1 MKKQVKYVFI
11 TGGVVSSLGK
21 GVTSASLALLLK
33 SRGYRVFMQKLD
45 PYLNVDPGTMSPY
58 QHGEVFVTDD
68 GAETDLDLGHY
79 ERFAGVTCSKASNY
93 TSGRIYSAVL
103 ARERAGGY
111 LGGTVQVVPHITD
124 EIKAAIRSAGE
135 AHGDEPAPDIV
146 LCEIG
151 GVSGD
156 IESLPFLE
164 AARQFRFEEGE
175 ENTCFVHLTLVP
187 YLKAAG
193 ELKTKPSQH
202 SVGMLRNIGIIPDIL
217 VCRTEMTIPE
227 EHLKK
232 LAMFCNVKRE
242 CVIEEKDVADSVYAV
257 PRELREQGLDE
268 QVLRQVRLDLW
279 PIKHT
284 VWDTLVRKATQP
296 KKRCR
301 IALVGK
307 YISIR
312 DAYKS
317 VHEALQHAGMAN
329 DCKVE
334 VVPIEA
340 EEFHDLFKRV
350 GVKSSSSRK
359 VANNSSLELQLKTPT
374 NSIDGI
380 LVPGGFGARGV
391 EGKIAAIKYAREK
404 KIPFLGICL
413 GMQCTV
419 IEYARDV
426 LGWKDANSTEFD
438 ENTTHPVIDLMEE
451 QRGVT
456 QKGGTMRL
464 GAYPCVLKKDSLA
477 DKLYSHKEHKEHKVF
492 VDFASFAAKNTTV
505 ISERHRHR
513 YEFANDTKAQKAI
526 EAAGLVASGLSPD
539 GKLVEIVEL
548 PGHPY
553 FIAAQFHPE
562 FKSRPTIPHPLF
574 NGLVKAALKNGKRGT
589 GNGERI
595 PRAKRVAEGDALAGV
610 GTGKRE

>member
-21 GVTSASLALLLK
+21 GITSASLALLLK
-33 SRGYRVFMQKLD
+33 SRGYKVFMQKLD
-45 PYLNVDPGTMSPY
+45 PYLNVDPGTMSPF

-79 ERFAGVTCSKASNY
+79 ERFAGVTCTKASNF
-93 TSGRIYSAVL
+93 TSGRIYSSVL
-103 ARERAGGY
+103 AREREGGY

-135 AHGDEPAPDIV
+135 HDCDIV

-164 AARQFRFEEGE
+164 AARQFRFEEGY

-202 SVGMLRNIGIIPDIL
+202 SVGQLRNIGIIPDIL

-232 LAMFCNVKRE
+232 LALFCNVKRE
-242 CVIEEKDVADSVYAV
+242 CVIEEKDVTDSVYAV
-257 PRELREQGLDE
+257 PRELRKQGLDE
-268 QVLRQVRLDLW
+268 QVLRQLHLDIW

-284 VWDTLVRKATQP
+284 VWDTLVRKATKP
-296 KKRCR
+296 KRHCR

-317 VHEALQHAGMAN
+317 IHEALQHAGMAH

-340 EEFHDLFKRV
+340 EELLTGLTRLT
-350 GVKSSSSRK
+350 G
-359 VANNSSLELQLKTPT
+359 LKTMRKNPD
-374 NSIDGI
+374 NPVNPVKHIDGI
-380 LVPGGFGARGV
+380 LVPGGFGSRGV
-391 EGKIAAIKYAREK
+391 EGKIAAIKYAREH

-426 LGWKDANSTEFD
+426 IGWKDANSTEFD
-438 ENTTHPVIDLMEE
+438 DKTSHPVIDLMEE
-451 QRGVT
+451 QRGIT
-456 QKGGTMRL
+456 RKGGTMRL
-464 GAYPCVLKKDSLA
+464 GAYPCVLKKNTL
-477 DKLYSHKEHKEHKVF
+477 
-492 VDFASFAAKNTTV
+492 AAKVYGKLTTNHQLPT

-513 YEFANDTKAQKAI
+513 YELAYDSDARKALEK
-526 EAAGLVASGLSPD
+526 AGLVVSGVSPD
-539 GKLVEIVEL
+539 GKLVEVVEL
-548 PGHPY
+548 PKHPY
-553 FIAAQFHPE
+553 FIACQFHPE
-562 FKSRPTIPHPLF
+562 FKSRPTSPHPLF
-574 NGLVKAALKNGKRGT
+574 DGLVAAALTKT
-589 GNGERI
+589 C
-595 PRAKRVAEGDALAGV
+595 RAK
-610 GTGKRE
+610 T

>member
-1 MKKQVKYVFI
+1 MAKYVFI

-79 ERFAGVTCSKASNY
+79 ERFAGVTCTKASNF

-111 LGGTVQVVPHITD
+111 LGGTVQVVPHVTD

-164 AARQFRFEEGE
+164 AARQFRFEAGA

-202 SVGMLRNIGIIPDIL
+202 SVGQLRAIGIIPDIL
-217 VCRTEMTIPE
+217 VCRTERAIPP
-227 EHLKK
+227 EHLDK
-232 LAMFCNVKRE
+232 LALFCNVRRE
-242 CVIEEKDVADSVYAV
+242 CVIEEKDVAESVYAV

-268 QVLRQVRLDLW
+268 QVLHQLRLDIW
-279 PIKHT
+279 PIRHT
-284 VWDTLVRKATQP
+284 VWDTLVRKATRP
-296 KKRCR
+296 KRACR

-307 YISIR
+307 YVAVR

-317 VHEALQHAGMAN
+317 VHEALQHAGMAR
-329 DCKVE
+329 DARVE

-340 EEFHDLFKRV
+340 ET
-350 GVKSSSSRK
+350 
-359 VANNSSLELQLKTPT
+359 LEGRGGAAAAARRALADF
-374 NSIDGI
+374 DGI
-380 LVPGGFGARGV
+380 LVPGGFGSRGV
-391 EGKIAAIKYAREK
+391 EGKIAAIRYAREHK
-404 KIPFLGICL
+404 VPLLGICL
-413 GMQCTV
+413 GMQCAV
-419 IEYARDV
+419 IECSRDL
-426 LGWKDANSTEFD
+426 LGWADANSTEFD
-438 ENTTHPVIDLMEE
+438 PATKHPVIDLMES

-464 GAYPCVLKKDSLA
+464 GAYPCVLRKGSLA
-477 DKLYSHKEHKEHKVF
+477 AKLYGPASSHSSLVTRH
-492 VDFASFAAKNTTV
+492 SSLTV
-505 ISERHRHR
+505 SERHRHR
-513 YEFANDTKAQKAI
+513 YELAMDSEARRAL
-526 EAAGLVASGLSPD
+526 EAAGLRVSGVSPD
-539 GKLVEIVEL
+539 GSLAEIVEL

-553 FIAAQFHPE
+553 FIACQFHPE
-562 FKSRPTIPHPLF
+562 FKSRPTAPHPLF
-574 NGLVKAALKNGKRGT
+574 LGLVSAALARKSSPARGAT
-589 GNGERI
+589 R
-595 PRAKRVAEGDALAGV
+595 RAPGRVRNRGA
-610 GTGKRE
+610 

>member
-21 GVTSASLALLLK
+21 GITSASLALLLK
-33 SRGYRVFMQKLD
+33 SRGYKVFMQKLD

-79 ERFAGVTCSKASNY
+79 ERFAGVICSKASNY

-111 LGGTVQVVPHITD
+111 LGGTVQVVPHITN
-124 EIKAAIRSAGE
+124 EIKAAIHSAGE
-135 AHGDEPAPDIV
+135 HDCDIV

-164 AARQFRFEEGE
+164 AARQFRFEEGA

-202 SVGMLRNIGIIPDIL
+202 SVGQLRAIGIIPDIL
-217 VCRTEMTIPE
+217 VCRTEMPIPK
-227 EHLKK
+227 EHLEK
-232 LAMFCNVKRE
+232 LAMFCNVRRD
-242 CVIEEKDVADSVYAV
+242 CVIEERDVTDSVYAV
-257 PRELREQGLDE
+257 PRELHKQHLDE
-268 QVLRQVRLDLW
+268 QVLKQLHLDVW
-279 PIKHT
+279 PITHT
-284 VWDTLVRKATQP
+284 VWDTLVKKATQP
-296 KKRCR
+296 KRECT

-317 VHEALQHAGMAN
+317 VHEALQHAGMAHN
-329 DCKVE
+329 ARVHVDC
-334 VVPIEA
+334 IEA
-340 EEFHDLFKRV
+340 EEVEKNPKLLAK
-350 GVKSSSSRK
+350 
-359 VANNSSLELQLKTPT
+359 A
-374 NSIDGI
+374 DGI
-380 LVPGGFGARGV
+380 LVPGGFGSRGIP
-391 EGKIAAIKYAREK
+391 GKVSAIRWAREK
-404 KIPFLGICL
+404 GVPFLGICL

-426 LGWKDANSTEFD
+426 LGWDDANSTEFD
-438 ENTTHPVIDLMEE
+438 EKTTHPVIDLMEE
-451 QRGVT
+451 QKKVT
-456 QKGGTMRL
+456 AKGGTMRL
-464 GAYPCVLKKDSLA
+464 GSYPCVLKKGSLA
-477 DKLYSHKEHKEHKVF
+477 AKLYKTLEI
-492 VDFASFAAKNTTV
+492 A
-505 ISERHRHR
+505 ERHRHR
-513 YEFANDTKAQKAI
+513 YEFALGTPLQQAI
-526 EAAGLVASGLSPD
+526 EKAGLKATGTSPD

-548 PGHPY
+548 SAHPY
-553 FIAAQFHPE
+553 FIASQFHPE
-562 FKSRPTIPHPLF
+562 FKSRPIAPHPLF
-574 NGLVKAALKNGKRGT
+574 NGLVAAALKQKRG
-589 GNGERI
+589 
-595 PRAKRVAEGDALAGV
+595 AK
-610 GTGKRE
+610 

>member
-21 GVTSASLALLLK
+21 GITSASLALLLK
-33 SRGYRVFMQKLD
+33 SRGYKVFMQKLD

-111 LGGTVQVVPHITD
+111 LGGTVQVVPHITN

-135 AHGDEPAPDIV
+135 HDCDIV

-202 SVGMLRNIGIIPDIL
+202 SVGQLRAIGIIPDIL
-217 VCRTEMTIPE
+217 VCRTEMPIPR
-227 EHLKK
+227 EHLEK
-232 LAMFCNVKRE
+232 LAMFCNVRRD
-242 CVIEEKDVADSVYAV
+242 CVIEEKDVTDSVYAV
-257 PRELREQGLDE
+257 PRELHKQHLDE
-268 QVLRQVRLDLW
+268 QVLKQLHLDIW
-279 PIKHT
+279 PIRHT
-284 VWDTLVRKATQP
+284 VWDTLVKKATQP
-296 KKRCR
+296 KHECT

-317 VHEALQHAGMAN
+317 VHEALQHAGMAHN
-329 DCKVE
+329 AKVHVDC
-334 VVPIEA
+334 IEA
-340 EEFHDLFKRV
+340 EEVEKNPKLLAK
-350 GVKSSSSRK
+350 
-359 VANNSSLELQLKTPT
+359 A
-374 NSIDGI
+374 DGI
-380 LVPGGFGARGV
+380 LVPGGFGSRGV
-391 EGKIAAIKYAREK
+391 PGKVAAIKWAREK
-404 KIPFLGICL
+404 GVPFLGICL

-438 ENTTHPVIDLMEE
+438 EKTTHPVIDLMEE
-451 QRGVT
+451 QKKVT
-456 QKGGTMRL
+456 AKGGTMRL
-464 GAYPCVLKKDSLA
+464 GAYPCILKKGSLA
-477 DKLYSHKEHKEHKVF
+477 AKLYKAQE
-492 VDFASFAAKNTTV
+492 

-513 YEFANDTKAQKAI
+513 YEFALGTPMQQAI
-526 EAAGLVASGLSPD
+526 EEAGLRVSGTSPD

-548 PGHPY
+548 PTHPY
-553 FIAAQFHPE
+553 FIAGQFHPE
-562 FKSRPTIPHPLF
+562 FKSRPTDPHPLF
-574 NGLVKAALKNGKRGT
+574 NGLVAAALKQRKF
-589 GNGERI
+589 E
-595 PRAKRVAEGDALAGV
+595 K
-610 GTGKRE
+610 KK

>member
-1 MKKQVKYVFI
+1 MNKQVKYVFI

-21 GVTSASLALLLK
+21 GITSASLALLLK
-33 SRGYRVFMQKLD
+33 SRGYKVFMQKLD

-79 ERFAGVTCSKASNY
+79 ERFAGVTCTKASNF

-111 LGGTVQVVPHITD
+111 LGGTVQVIPHITD

-135 AHGDEPAPDIV
+135 HDCDIV

-164 AARQFRFEEGE
+164 AARQFRFEEGY

-202 SVGMLRNIGIIPDIL
+202 SVGQLRNIGIIPDIL

-227 EHLKK
+227 EHLQK

-242 CVIEEKDVADSVYAV
+242 CVIEEKDVTDSVYAV
-257 PRELREQGLDE
+257 PRELRRQGLDE
-268 QVLRQVRLDLW
+268 QVLRQLHLDIW
-279 PIKHT
+279 PVKHT
-284 VWDTLVRKATQP
+284 IWDSLVKKATEP
-296 KKRCR
+296 KSRCR

-307 YISIR
+307 YMAIR

-317 VHEALQHAGMAN
+317 IYEALQHAGMEKG
-329 DCKVE
+329 CKVE
-334 VVPIEA
+334 IVPIEA
-340 EEFHDLFKRV
+340 EEFESCVSRAETRKR
-350 GVKSSSSRK
+350 GD
-359 VANNSSLELQLKTPT
+359 
-374 NSIDGI
+374 IDGI
-380 LVPGGFGARGV
+380 LVPGGFGSRGV
-391 EGKIAAIKYAREK
+391 EGKVAAIKYAREK

-438 ENTTHPVIDLMEE
+438 ENTTHPVIDLMED

-464 GAYPCVLKKDSLA
+464 GAYPCVLGKGSLA
-477 DKLYSHKEHKEHKVF
+477 AKLYRE
-492 VDFASFAAKNTTV
+492 AN

-513 YEFANDTKAQKAI
+513 YELAYDSEARKKL
-526 EAAGLVASGLSPD
+526 EAAGLKVSGVSPD
-539 GKLVEIVEL
+539 GKLVEVVEL
-548 PGHPY
+548 PKHPY
-553 FIAAQFHPE
+553 FIACQFHPE
-562 FKSRPTIPHPLF
+562 FKSRPTAPHPLF
-574 NGLVKAALKNGKRGT
+574 AGLVAAALKGK
-589 GNGERI
+589 
-595 PRAKRVAEGDALAGV
+595 
-610 GTGKRE
+610 GKKK

>member
-1 MKKQVKYVFI
+1 MKKKTKYVFI

-21 GVTSASLALLLK
+21 GITSASLALLLK
-33 SRGYRVFMQKLD
+33 SRGYKVFMQKLD

-124 EIKAAIRSAGE
+124 EIKAAIRAAGE
-135 AHGDEPAPDIV
+135 HDCDIV

-227 EHLKK
+227 EHLAK

-257 PRELREQGLDE
+257 PREPRLQGLDE
-268 QVLRQVRLDLW
+268 QVLKQLHLDIW

-284 VWDTLVRKATQP
+284 VWDTLVRKATKP
-296 KKRCR
+296 KRTCT

-307 YISIR
+307 YILIR

-329 DCKVE
+329 DCKVN
-334 VVPIEA
+334 VKCIEA
-340 EEFHDLFKRV
+340 EEFE
-350 GVKSSSSRK
+350 GS
-359 VANNSSLELQLKTPT
+359 ASLRELK
-374 NSIDGI
+374 NIDGI
-380 LVPGGFGARGV
+380 LVPGGFGSRGV

-426 LGWKDANSTEFD
+426 LGWTDANSTEFD
-438 ENTTHPVIDLMEE
+438 ASTAHPVIDLMEE
-451 QRGVT
+451 QRGIT

-464 GAYPCVLKKDSLA
+464 GAYPCVVKKGSLA
-477 DKLYSHKEHKEHKVF
+477 AKLYGRSE
-492 VDFASFAAKNTTV
+492 

-513 YEFANDTKAQKAI
+513 YEFANATDAQQAI
-526 EAAGLVASGLSPD
+526 EAAGLKATGRSPD
-539 GKLVEIVEL
+539 GQLVEIVEL

-562 FKSRPTIPHPLF
+562 FKSRPTAPHPLF
-574 NGLVKAALKNGKRGT
+574 NGLVKAALARSSHS
-589 GNGERI
+589 
-595 PRAKRVAEGDALAGV
+595 
-610 GTGKRE
+610 

>member
-21 GVTSASLALLLK
+21 GITSASLALLLK
-33 SRGYRVFMQKLD
+33 SRGYKVFMQKLD
-45 PYLNVDPGTMSPY
+45 PYLNIDPGTMSPY

-111 LGGTVQVVPHITD
+111 LGGTVQVVPHITN

-135 AHGDEPAPDIV
+135 HDCDIV

-164 AARQFRFEEGE
+164 AARQFRFEEGA

-202 SVGMLRNIGIIPDIL
+202 SVGQLRAIGIIPDIL
-217 VCRTEMTIPE
+217 VCRTEMPIPR
-227 EHLKK
+227 EHLEK
-232 LAMFCNVKRE
+232 LAMFCNVRRD
-242 CVIEEKDVADSVYAV
+242 CVIEEKDVTDSVYAV
-257 PRELREQGLDE
+257 PRELHKQHLDE
-268 QVLRQVRLDLW
+268 QVLKKLHLDIW
-279 PIKHT
+279 PIRHT
-284 VWDTLVRKATQP
+284 VWDTLVKKATQP
-296 KKRCR
+296 KHECT

-317 VHEALQHAGMAN
+317 VHEALQHAGMAHN
-329 DCKVE
+329 AKVHVDC
-334 VVPIEA
+334 IEA
-340 EEFHDLFKRV
+340 EEVEKNPKLLAK
-350 GVKSSSSRK
+350 
-359 VANNSSLELQLKTPT
+359 A
-374 NSIDGI
+374 DGI
-380 LVPGGFGARGV
+380 LVPGGFGSRGV
-391 EGKIAAIKYAREK
+391 PGKVAAIKWAREK
-404 KIPFLGICL
+404 GVPFLGICL

-438 ENTTHPVIDLMEE
+438 EKTTHPVIDLMEE
-451 QRGVT
+451 QKKVT
-456 QKGGTMRL
+456 AKGGTMRL
-464 GAYPCVLKKDSLA
+464 GAYPCILKKGSLA
-477 DKLYSHKEHKEHKVF
+477 AKLYKAQE
-492 VDFASFAAKNTTV
+492 

-513 YEFANDTKAQKAI
+513 YEFALGTPMQQAI
-526 EAAGLVASGLSPD
+526 EKAGLQVSGTSPD

-548 PGHPY
+548 PKHPY
-553 FIAAQFHPE
+553 FIAGQFHPE
-562 FKSRPTIPHPLF
+562 FKSRPTDPHPLF
-574 NGLVKAALKNGKRGT
+574 KGLVAAALKQKKF
-589 GNGERI
+589 E
-595 PRAKRVAEGDALAGV
+595 K
-610 GTGKRE
+610 KK

>member
-1 MKKQVKYVFI
+1 MAKYVFI

-79 ERFAGVTCSKASNY
+79 ERFAGVTCTKASNF

-111 LGGTVQVVPHITD
+111 LGGTVQVVPHVTD

-164 AARQFRFEEGE
+164 AARQFRFEAGA

-202 SVGMLRNIGIIPDIL
+202 SVGQLRAIGIIPDIL
-217 VCRTEMTIPE
+217 VCRTERAIPP
-227 EHLKK
+227 EHLDK
-232 LAMFCNVKRE
+232 LALFCNVRRE
-242 CVIEEKDVADSVYAV
+242 CVIEEKDVAESVYAV

-268 QVLRQVRLDLW
+268 QVLHQLRLDIW
-279 PIKHT
+279 PIRHT
-284 VWDTLVRKATQP
+284 VWDTLVRKATRP
-296 KKRCR
+296 KRACR

-307 YISIR
+307 YVAVR

-317 VHEALQHAGMAN
+317 VHEALQHAGMAR
-329 DCKVE
+329 DARVE

-340 EEFHDLFKRV
+340 ETLEGPKSQDAGRKSDLRP
-350 GVKSSSSRK
+350 SDLRLATRK
-359 VANNSSLELQLKTPT
+359 AATRLSGF
-374 NSIDGI
+374 DGI
-380 LVPGGFGARGV
+380 LVPGGFGSRGV
-391 EGKIAAIKYAREK
+391 EGKIAAIRYAREHK
-404 KIPFLGICL
+404 VPLLGICL
-413 GMQCTV
+413 GMQCAV
-419 IEYARDV
+419 IECSRD
-426 LGWKDANSTEFD
+426 LIGWTDANSTEFD
-438 ENTTHPVIDLMEE
+438 PATKHPVIDLMES

-464 GAYPCVLKKDSLA
+464 GAYPCVLRKGSLA
-477 DKLYSHKEHKEHKVF
+477 ARLYGKCTIHNAQCTMEAREEAKALCIEHS
-492 VDFASFAAKNTTV
+492 ALCIA
-505 ISERHRHR
+505 ERHRHR
-513 YEFANDTKAQKAI
+513 YELAMDSEARRAL
-526 EAAGLVASGLSPD
+526 EAAGLRVSGVSPD
-539 GKLVEIVEL
+539 GSLAEVVEL

-553 FIAAQFHPE
+553 FIACQFHPE
-562 FKSRPTIPHPLF
+562 FKSRPTAPHPLF
-574 NGLVKAALKNGKRGT
+574 LGLVTAALARA
-589 GNGERI
+589 
-595 PRAKRVAEGDALAGV
+595 PRAPRRSASG
-610 GTGKRE
+610 RRRS

>member
-33 SRGYRVFMQKLD
+33 SRGYKVFMQKLD

-164 AARQFRFEEGE
+164 AARQFRFEEGN

-340 EEFHDLFKRV
+340 EDILTQRHEDTE
-350 GVKSSSSRK
+350 VKPKHLCAS
-359 VANNSSLELQLKTPT
+359 VPLCLK
-374 NSIDGI
+374 NIDGI
-380 LVPGGFGARGV
+380 LVPGGFGSRGV

-477 DKLYSHKEHKEHKVF
+477 SKLYGTTKHTKDTKEGSDISCDSCISWLKG
-492 VDFASFAAKNTTV
+492 APV

-513 YEFANDTKAQKAI
+513 YEFANDTKPQKAI
-526 EAAGLVASGLSPD
+526 EASGLVASGLSPD

-548 PGHPY
+548 PDHPY

-574 NGLVKAALKNGKRGT
+574 NGLVKAALKNGKR
-589 GNGERI
+589 E
-595 PRAKRVAEGDALAGV
+595 EGK
-610 GTGKRE
+610 GKRE

>member
-79 ERFAGVTCSKASNY
+79 ERFAGVTCTKASNY

-124 EIKAAIRSAGE
+124 EIKAAISSAGE
-135 AHGDEPAPDIV
+135 HDCDIV

-164 AARQFRFEEGE
+164 AARQFRFEVGS
-175 ENTCFVHLTLVP
+175 ENACFVHLTLVP

-202 SVGMLRNIGIIPDIL
+202 SVGQLRNIGIIPDIL

-227 EHLKK
+227 EHLQK
-232 LAMFCNVKRE
+232 LALFCNVKRE
-242 CVIEEKDVADSVYAV
+242 CVIEEKDVTDSVYAV
-257 PRELREQGLDE
+257 PRELRKQGLDE
-268 QVLRQVRLDLW
+268 QVLRHLHLDIW

-296 KKRCR
+296 KKTCR

-340 EEFHDLFKRV
+340 EELLAAKNAESAKISLNPTRRPQSLCDLCDLCGK
-350 GVKSSSSRK
+350 KLS
-359 VANNSSLELQLKTPT
+359 N
-374 NSIDGI
+374 IDGI

-391 EGKIAAIKYAREK
+391 EGKIAAIRYAREH

-419 IEYARDV
+419 IEYARNV

-438 ENTTHPVIDLMEE
+438 ERTTHPVIDLMEE

-464 GAYPCVLKKDSLA
+464 GAYPCVLRKGTLA
-477 DKLYSHKEHKEHKVF
+477 AKLYKNVMTGLTRFTGLSGDAPQTPNPVNPVNPVEQKY
-492 VDFASFAAKNTTV
+492 AAGV

-513 YEFANDTKAQKAI
+513 YELAYDG
-526 EAAGLVASGLSPD
+526 EAREKLESAGLRISGLSPD

-548 PGHPY
+548 PQTKHPY
-553 FIAAQFHPE
+553 FIACQFHPE
-562 FKSRPTIPHPLF
+562 FKSRPTAPHPLF
-574 NGLVKAALKNGKRGT
+574 LGLVAAALKGK
-589 GNGERI
+589 
-595 PRAKRVAEGDALAGV
+595 K
-610 GTGKRE
+610 

>member
-1 MKKQVKYVFI
+1 MKKPVKYVFI

-21 GVTSASLALLLK
+21 GITSASLALLLK

-79 ERFAGVTCSKASNY
+79 ERFAGVTCSKASNF
-93 TSGRIYSAVL
+93 TAGRIYPAVL

-124 EIKAAIRSAGE
+124 EIKAAIHSAGE

-242 CVIEEKDVADSVYAV
+242 CVIEEKDVTDSVYAV
-257 PRELREQGLDE
+257 PRELRAQGLDE
-268 QVLRQVRLDLW
+268 QVLRQLHLDIW
-279 PIKHT
+279 PVKHT
-284 VWDTLVRKATQP
+284 VWDSLVRKATQP
-296 KKRCR
+296 KRECT

-317 VHEALQHAGMAN
+317 IYEALQHAGMAN
-329 DCKVE
+329 DCKVN
-334 VVPIEA
+334 VMPIEA
-340 EEFHDLFKRV
+340 EDLSPAESAENAEKKNKTLRPLRTLREFDD
-350 GVKSSSSRK
+350 
-359 VANNSSLELQLKTPT
+359 
-374 NSIDGI
+374 IDGI
-380 LVPGGFGARGV
+380 LVPGGFGSRGV
-391 EGKIAAIKYAREK
+391 EGKIAAIRYAREK

-426 LGWKDANSTEFD
+426 LGWTDANSTEFD
-438 ENTTHPVIDLMEE
+438 EKTTHPVIDLMEE
-451 QRGVT
+451 QRGIT

-464 GAYPCVLKKDSLA
+464 GAYPCVLKSGSLA
-477 DKLYSHKEHKEHKVF
+477 AKLYG
-492 VDFASFAAKNTTV
+492 ATKNT

-513 YEFANDTKAQKAI
+513 YEFANGSEEQKAI
-526 EAAGLVASGLSPD
+526 ERAGLVASGLSPD
-539 GKLVEIVEL
+539 GKLVEVVEL

-553 FIAAQFHPE
+553 FIASQFHPE
-562 FKSRPTIPHPLF
+562 FKSRPTTPHPLF
-574 NGLVKAALKNGKRGT
+574 NGLIKAALKGRK
-589 GNGERI
+589 
-595 PRAKRVAEGDALAGV
+595 K
-610 GTGKRE
+610 

>member
-21 GVTSASLALLLK
+21 GITSASLALLLQ
-33 SRGYRVFMQKLD
+33 SRGYKVFMQKLD

-79 ERFAGVTCSKASNY
+79 ERFAGVTCTKASNY

-124 EIKAAIRSAGE
+124 EIKAAIRSGGSQLAATGSD
-135 AHGDEPAPDIV
+135 AINCVPPDIV

-164 AARQFRFEEGE
+164 AARQFRFEEGT

-217 VCRTEMTIPE
+217 VCRTEMPIPE
-227 EHLKK
+227 EHKAK
-232 LAMFCNVKRE
+232 LALFCNVRRE
-242 CVIEEKDVADSVYAV
+242 CVIEEQDVTDSVYAV
-257 PRELREQGLDE
+257 PRELRKQGLDE
-268 QVLRQVRLDLW
+268 QVLRQLHLDIW
-279 PIKHT
+279 PVKHT
-284 VWDTLVRKATQP
+284 AWDTLVRKATQP
-296 KKRCR
+296 KRHCR

-307 YISIR
+307 YITIR

-317 VHEALQHAGMAN
+317 IHEALQHAGMEK

-340 EEFHDLFKRV
+340 EDL
-350 GVKSSSSRK
+350 
-359 VANNSSLELQLKTPT
+359 L
-374 NSIDGI
+374 
-380 LVPGGFGARGV
+380 
-391 EGKIAAIKYAREK
+391 
-404 KIPFLGICL
+404 
-413 GMQCTV
+413 
-419 IEYARDV
+419 
-426 LGWKDANSTEFD
+426 
-438 ENTTHPVIDLMEE
+438 
-451 QRGVT
+451 
-456 QKGGTMRL
+456 
-464 GAYPCVLKKDSLA
+464 
-477 DKLYSHKEHKEHKVF
+477 
-492 VDFASFAAKNTTV
+492 AAKNAKGGSQLAATEGGRNKLRPSLT

-513 YEFANDTKAQKAI
+513 YEFAYDSAGRAALV
-526 EAAGLVASGLSPD
+526 AAGLEVSGLSPD

-553 FIAAQFHPE
+553 FIACQFHPE
-562 FKSRPTIPHPLF
+562 FKSRPTAPHPLF
-574 NGLVKAALKNGKRGT
+574 VGLVSAAL
-589 GNGERI
+589 
-595 PRAKRVAEGDALAGV
+595 AKA
-610 GTGKRE
+610 T

>member
-21 GVTSASLALLLK
+21 GITSASLALLLK
-33 SRGYRVFMQKLD
+33 SRGYKVFMQKLD

-111 LGGTVQVVPHITD
+111 LGGTVQVVPHVTD

-135 AHGDEPAPDIV
+135 HGCDIV

-175 ENTCFVHLTLVP
+175 ANTCFVHLTLVP

-242 CVIEEKDVADSVYAV
+242 CVIEEKDVTDSVYAV
-257 PRELREQGLDE
+257 PRELRAQGLDE
-268 QVLRQVRLDLW
+268 QVLRQLHLDIW
-279 PIKHT
+279 PVKHT
-284 VWDTLVRKATQP
+284 IWDTLVRKATQP
-296 KKRCR
+296 KKSCS

-317 VHEALQHAGMAN
+317 IYEALQHAGMAN

-334 VVPIEA
+334 IVPIEA
-340 EEFHDLFKRV
+340 EELCAK
-350 GVKSSSSRK
+350 KLSS
-359 VANNSSLELQLKTPT
+359 V
-374 NSIDGI
+374 DGI

-391 EGKIAAIKYAREK
+391 EGKIAAIRYAREK
-404 KIPFLGICL
+404 KVPFLGICL

-438 ENTTHPVIDLMEE
+438 PATAHPVIDLMEE
-451 QRGVT
+451 QRGIT

-464 GAYPCVLKKDSLA
+464 GAYPCILRKGTLA
-477 DKLYSHKEHKEHKVF
+477 AKLYAQTE
-492 VDFASFAAKNTTV
+492 

-513 YEFANDTKAQKAI
+513 YEFAYGSEGRAALA
-526 EAAGLVASGLSPD
+526 AAGLQVSGLSPD
-539 GKLVEIVEL
+539 GRLVEIVEL

-553 FIAAQFHPE
+553 FIASQFHPE
-562 FKSRPTIPHPLF
+562 FKSRPTAPHPLF
-574 NGLVKAALKNGKRGT
+574 NGLVKAALNRKHK
-589 GNGERI
+589 
-595 PRAKRVAEGDALAGV
+595 
-610 GTGKRE
+610 

>member
-1 MKKQVKYVFI
+1 MKKKTKYVFI

-21 GVTSASLALLLK
+21 GITSASLALLLK
-33 SRGYRVFMQKLD
+33 SRGYKVFMQKLD

-79 ERFAGVTCSKASNY
+79 ERFAGVTCSQASNY

-111 LGGTVQVVPHITD
+111 LGGTVQVIPHVTD
-124 EIKAAIRSAGE
+124 EIKAAMRSAGE
-135 AHGDEPAPDIV
+135 HDCDIV

-164 AARQFRFEEGE
+164 AARQFRFEEGV

-202 SVGMLRNIGIIPDIL
+202 SVVMLRNIGIIPDIL

-227 EHLKK
+227 EHLAK

-257 PRELREQGLDE
+257 PRELRLQGLDE
-268 QVLRQVRLDLW
+268 QVLKQLHLDIW

-284 VWDTLVRKATQP
+284 VWDTLVRKATKP
-296 KKRCR
+296 KRTCT

-329 DCKVE
+329 DCKVN

-340 EEFHDLFKRV
+340 EAFE
-350 GVKSSSSRK
+350 GS
-359 VANNSSLELQLKTPT
+359 ASLRELK
-374 NSIDGI
+374 NIDGI
-380 LVPGGFGARGV
+380 LVPGGFGSRGV

-426 LGWKDANSTEFD
+426 LGWTDANSTEFD
-438 ENTTHPVIDLMEE
+438 ASTAHPVIDLMEE
-451 QRGVT
+451 QRSIT

-464 GAYPCVLKKDSLA
+464 GAYPCVVKKGSLA
-477 DKLYSHKEHKEHKVF
+477 AKLYGRSE
-492 VDFASFAAKNTTV
+492 

-513 YEFANDTKAQKAI
+513 YEFANATDAQQAI
-526 EAAGLVASGLSPD
+526 EAAGLKATGRSPD
-539 GKLVEIVEL
+539 GQLVEIVEL

-562 FKSRPTIPHPLF
+562 FKSRPTAPHPLF
-574 NGLVKAALKNGKRGT
+574 NGLVKAALARSSHS
-589 GNGERI
+589 
-595 PRAKRVAEGDALAGV
+595 
-610 GTGKRE
+610 

>member
-21 GVTSASLALLLK
+21 GITSASLALLLQ
-33 SRGYRVFMQKLD
+33 SRGYKVFMQKLD

-79 ERFAGVTCSKASNY
+79 ERFAGVTCTKASNY

-124 EIKAAIRSAGE
+124 EIKAAIRDAGT
-135 AHGDEPAPDIV
+135 HDCDIV

-164 AARQFRFEEGE
+164 AARQFRFEEGT

-217 VCRTEMTIPE
+217 VCRTEMPIPE
-227 EHLKK
+227 EHKAK
-232 LAMFCNVKRE
+232 LALFCNVRRE
-242 CVIEEKDVADSVYAV
+242 CVIEEQDVTDSVYAV
-257 PRELREQGLDE
+257 PRELRKQGLDE
-268 QVLRQVRLDLW
+268 QVLRQLHLDIW
-279 PIKHT
+279 PVKHT
-284 VWDTLVRKATQP
+284 AWDTLVRKATQP
-296 KKRCR
+296 KKHCR

-307 YISIR
+307 YITIR

-317 VHEALQHAGMAN
+317 I
-329 DCKVE
+329 
-334 VVPIEA
+334 IEA
-340 EEFHDLFKRV
+340 EEL
-350 GVKSSSSRK
+350 SRDG
-359 VANNSSLELQLKTPT
+359 LKGL
-374 NSIDGI
+374 DGI

-391 EGKIAAIKYAREK
+391 EGKIAAIKYAREH

-426 LGWKDANSTEFD
+426 LGWADANSTEFD
-438 ENTTHPVIDLMEE
+438 EQTAHPVIDLMEE
-451 QRGVT
+451 QRGIT

-464 GAYPCVLKKDSLA
+464 GAYPCVLTKGSLAARLYKKDNM
-477 DKLYSHKEHKEHKVF
+477 DG
-492 VDFASFAAKNTTV
+492 V

-513 YEFANDTKAQKAI
+513 YEFAYDSAGRAALV
-526 EAAGLVASGLSPD
+526 AAGLEVSGLSPD

-553 FIAAQFHPE
+553 FIACQFHPE
-562 FKSRPTIPHPLF
+562 FKSRPTAPHPLF
-574 NGLVKAALKNGKRGT
+574 VGLVSAAL
-589 GNGERI
+589 
-595 PRAKRVAEGDALAGV
+595 AKA
-610 GTGKRE
+610 T

>member
-21 GVTSASLALLLK
+21 GITSASLALLLE

-79 ERFAGVTCSKASNY
+79 ERFAGVTCTKASNF

-111 LGGTVQVVPHITD
+111 LGGTVQVVPHVTD
-124 EIKAAIRSAGE
+124 EIKAAIRLAGSGGTRSGASA
-135 AHGDEPAPDIV
+135 AAAAPDIV

-164 AARQFRFEEGE
+164 AARQFRFEAGEG
-175 ENTCFVHLTLVP
+175 NACFVHLTLVP
-187 YLKAAG
+187 YLRAAG

-202 SVGMLRNIGIIPDIL
+202 SVGQLRAIGIIPDIL
-217 VCRTEMTIPE
+217 VCRTEMTIPK
-227 EHLKK
+227 EHLDK
-232 LAMFCNVKRE
+232 LALFCNVKRE
-242 CVIEEKDVADSVYAV
+242 CVIEEKDVTDSVYAV
-257 PRELREQGLDE
+257 PRELREQGLDA
-268 QVLRQVRLDLW
+268 QVLRQLRLPLR
-279 PIKHT
+279 PVKHT
-284 VWDTLVRKATQP
+284 VWDTLVRKATKP
-296 KKRCR
+296 KRRCR

-317 VHEALQHAGMAN
+317 IHEALQHAGMAK

-340 EEFHDLFKRV
+340 EDLVAKGAV
-350 GVKSSSSRK
+350 AAKAAKALKEADGV
-359 VANNSSLELQLKTPT
+359 
-374 NSIDGI
+374 

-391 EGKIAAIKYAREK
+391 EGKIAAIRYARENGV
-404 KIPFLGICL
+404 PFLGICL

-426 LGWKDANSTEFD
+426 LGWRDANSTEFD
-438 ENTTHPVIDLMEE
+438 AATKHPVIDLMEE

-464 GAYPCVLKKDSLA
+464 GAYPCKLRKGTLA
-477 DKLYSHKEHKEHKVF
+477 AKLYG
-492 VDFASFAAKNTTV
+492 AAD

-513 YEFANDTKAQKAI
+513 YELANGSAA
-526 EAAGLVASGLSPD
+526 ERALSAAGLRVSGVSPD
-539 GKLVEIVEL
+539 GSLVEIVEL

-553 FIAAQFHPE
+553 FIAGQFHPE
-562 FKSRPTIPHPLF
+562 FKSRPTSPHPLF
-574 NGLVKAALKNGKRGT
+574 LGLVSAAL
-589 GNGERI
+589 
-595 PRAKRVAEGDALAGV
+595 V
-610 GTGKRE
+610 GRFR

>member
-1 MKKQVKYVFI
+1 
-11 TGGVVSSLGK
+11 VSSLGK

-79 ERFAGVTCSKASNY
+79 ERFAGVTCTKASNF

-111 LGGTVQVVPHITD
+111 LGGTVQVVPHVTD

-164 AARQFRFEEGE
+164 AARQFRFEAGA

-202 SVGMLRNIGIIPDIL
+202 SVGQLRAIGIIPDIL
-217 VCRTEMTIPE
+217 VCRTERTIPP
-227 EHLKK
+227 EHLDK
-232 LAMFCNVKRE
+232 LALFCNVRRE
-242 CVIEEKDVADSVYAV
+242 CVIEEKDVAESVYAV

-268 QVLRQVRLDLW
+268 QVLHQLRLDIW
-279 PIKHT
+279 PIRHT
-284 VWDTLVRKATQP
+284 VWDTLVRKATRP
-296 KKRCR
+296 KRACR

-307 YISIR
+307 YVAVR

-317 VHEALQHAGMAN
+317 VHEALQHAGMAR
-329 DCKVE
+329 DARVE

-340 EEFHDLFKRV
+340 ET
-350 GVKSSSSRK
+350 
-359 VANNSSLELQLKTPT
+359 LEGRGGAAAAARRALRTF
-374 NSIDGI
+374 DGI
-380 LVPGGFGARGV
+380 LIPGGFGARGV
-391 EGKIAAIKYAREK
+391 EGKIAAIRYARENK
-404 KIPFLGICL
+404 VPLLGICL
-413 GMQCTV
+413 GMQCAV
-419 IEYARDV
+419 IEFARHV
-426 LGWKDANSTEFD
+426 VGWADAHSTEFD
-438 ENTTHPVIDLMEE
+438 PATKHPVIDLMES

-464 GAYPCVLKKDSLA
+464 GAYPCILKKGSLA
-477 DKLYSHKEHKEHKVF
+477 ARLYR
-492 VDFASFAAKNTTV
+492 ASE

-513 YEFANDTKAQKAI
+513 YELAMESEARKAL
-526 EAAGLVASGLSPD
+526 EAAGLRVSGVSPD
-539 GKLVEIVEL
+539 GSLAEIVEL

-553 FIAAQFHPE
+553 FIAGQFHPE
-562 FKSRPTIPHPLF
+562 FKSRPAAPHPLF
-574 NGLVKAALKNGKRGT
+574 LGLVTAALARKGAARGS
-589 GNGERI
+589 R
-595 PRAKRVAEGDALAGV
+595 RAGSR
-610 GTGKRE
+610 

>member
-21 GVTSASLALLLK
+21 GITSASLALLLK
-33 SRGYRVFMQKLD
+33 SRGYKVFMQKLD

-79 ERFAGVTCSKASNY
+79 ERFAGVTCSKASNF

-124 EIKAAIRSAGE
+124 EIKAAIHSAGE

-164 AARQFRFEEGE
+164 AARQFRFEEGH

-202 SVGMLRNIGIIPDIL
+202 SVGQLRAIGIIPDIL

-232 LAMFCNVKRE
+232 LALFCNVKRE
-242 CVIEEKDVADSVYAV
+242 CVIEEKDVTDSVYAV
-257 PRELREQGLDE
+257 PRELRKQGLDE
-268 QVLRQVRLDLW
+268 QVLRQVHLDIW
-279 PIKHT
+279 PVKHT
-284 VWDTLVRKATQP
+284 VWDTLVKKATQP
-296 KKRCR
+296 KRHCR

-317 VHEALQHAGMAN
+317 IYEALQHAGMAN

-340 EEFHDLFKRV
+340 EDLCGK
-350 GVKSSSSRK
+350 KLS
-359 VANNSSLELQLKTPT
+359 N
-374 NSIDGI
+374 IDGI
-380 LVPGGFGARGV
+380 LVPGGFGSRGV
-391 EGKIAAIKYAREK
+391 EGKIAAIKYARER

-438 ENTTHPVIDLMEE
+438 EKTPHPVIDLMEE
-451 QRGVT
+451 QRGIT

-464 GAYPCVLKKDSLA
+464 GAYPCELKKGSLA
-477 DKLYSHKEHKEHKVF
+477 AKLYGDVH
-492 VDFASFAAKNTTV
+492 

-513 YEFANDTKAQKAI
+513 YELAYDSDGRAALA
-526 EAAGLVASGLSPD
+526 AAGLAVSGISPD
-539 GKLVEIVEL
+539 GKLVEVVEL
-548 PGHPY
+548 PQTAHPY
-553 FIAAQFHPE
+553 FIACQFHPE
-562 FKSRPTIPHPLF
+562 FKSRPTAPHPLF
-574 NGLVKAALKNGKRGT
+574 NGLVKAALKRKQ
-589 GNGERI
+589 
-595 PRAKRVAEGDALAGV
+595 K
-610 GTGKRE
+610 

>member
-1 MKKQVKYVFI
+1 MKKPVKYVFI

-21 GVTSASLALLLK
+21 GITSASLALLLK

-111 LGGTVQVVPHITD
+111 LGGTVQVVPHVTN
-124 EIKAAIRSAGE
+124 EIKDAIRAAGE
-135 AHGDEPAPDIV
+135 HDCDIV

-164 AARQFRFEEGE
+164 AARQFRFEHGV

-202 SVGMLRNIGIIPDIL
+202 SVGQLRAIGIIPDIL
-217 VCRTEMTIPE
+217 VCRTEMTIPK
-227 EHLKK
+227 EHLEK
-232 LAMFCNVKRE
+232 LALFCNVRPE
-242 CVIEEKDVADSVYAV
+242 RVIEEKDVTDSVYAI
-257 PRELREQGLDE
+257 PRELRKQGLDE
-268 QVLRQVRLDLW
+268 EVLKQLHLDIW

-284 VWDTLVRKATQP
+284 VWDTLVKKATEP
-296 KKRCR
+296 KRECT

-307 YISIR
+307 YIAIR

-317 VHEALQHAGMAN
+317 VHEALHHAGMAH
-329 DCKVE
+329 DCKVN
-334 VVPIEA
+334 VKCIEA
-340 EEFHDLFKRV
+340 EELEKDPKLLK
-350 GVKSSSSRK
+350 GV
-359 VANNSSLELQLKTPT
+359 
-374 NSIDGI
+374 DGI
-380 LVPGGFGARGV
+380 LVPGGFGSRGV
-391 EGKIAAIKYAREK
+391 AGKCLAIKYAREH

-419 IEYARDV
+419 IEFARDV
-426 LGWKDANSTEFD
+426 LGWADANSTEFD
-438 ENTTHPVIDLMEE
+438 PKTTHPVIDLMES
-451 QRGVT
+451 QKGVT

-464 GAYPCVLKKDSLA
+464 GAYPCVVKPKTLA
-477 DKLYSHKEHKEHKVF
+477 AKLYERSGEVEKWKSGKVE
-492 VDFASFAAKNTTV
+492 KWKGGKGGGGELL
-505 ISERHRHR
+505 IHERHRHR
-513 YEFANDTKAQKAI
+513 YELGYDTPAREAI
-526 EAAGLVASGLSPD
+526 EKAGLKVSGTSPD
-539 GKLVEIVEL
+539 GSLVEIVEL

-553 FIAAQFHPE
+553 FIAGQFHPE
-562 FKSRPTIPHPLF
+562 FKSRPTAPHPLF
-574 NGLVKAALKNGKRGT
+574 DGLVAAALKGK
-589 GNGERI
+589 ESAK
-595 PRAKRVAEGDALAGV
+595 PKRAKRQ
-610 GTGKRE
+610 

>member
-21 GVTSASLALLLK
+21 GITSASLALLLK
-33 SRGYRVFMQKLD
+33 SRGYKVFMQKLD

-79 ERFAGVTCSKASNY
+79 ERFAGVTCTKASNY

-135 AHGDEPAPDIV
+135 HDCDIV

-164 AARQFRFEEGE
+164 AARQFRFEAGA

-187 YLKAAG
+187 YLRAAG

-202 SVGMLRNIGIIPDIL
+202 SVGQLRAIGIIPDIL

-227 EHLKK
+227 EHLRK
-232 LAMFCNVKRE
+232 LALFCNVKRE

-257 PRELREQGLDE
+257 PRELRKQGLDE
-268 QVLRQVRLDLW
+268 QVLHQLHLDIW

-284 VWDTLVRKATQP
+284 VWDTLVRKATKP
-296 KKRCR
+296 KKKCR

-307 YISIR
+307 YIAIR

-317 VHEALQHAGMAN
+317 IHEALQHAGMAK

-340 EEFHDLFKRV
+340 EELLAAKNAENA
-350 GVKSSSSRK
+350 KK
-359 VANNSSLELQLKTPT
+359 KLKD
-374 NSIDGI
+374 IDGI
-380 LVPGGFGARGV
+380 LVPGGFGSRGV
-391 EGKIAAIKYAREK
+391 EGKIAAIKYAREH

-438 ENTTHPVIDLMEE
+438 EHTQHAVIDLMES

-464 GAYPCVLKKDSLA
+464 GAYPCILKKGSLA
-477 DKLYSHKEHKEHKVF
+477 AKLYKSRK
-492 VDFASFAAKNTTV
+492 

-513 YEFANDTKAQKAI
+513 YEFANSTEVETALS
-526 EAAGLVASGLSPD
+526 AAGLRVSGTSPD
-539 GKLVEIVEL
+539 GRLVEIVEL
-548 PGHPY
+548 PQTKHPY
-553 FIAAQFHPE
+553 FVAGQFHPE
-562 FKSRPTIPHPLF
+562 FKSRPTAPHPLF
-574 NGLVKAALKNGKRGT
+574 LGLVAAALKRS
-589 GNGERI
+589 
-595 PRAKRVAEGDALAGV
+595 AK
-610 GTGKRE
+610 

>member
-1 MKKQVKYVFI
+1 MSIVHTQSPFNDMKKQVKYVFI

-21 GVTSASLALLLK
+21 GITSASLALLLK
-33 SRGYRVFMQKLD
+33 SRGYKVFMQKLD

-79 ERFAGVTCSKASNY
+79 ERFAGVTCTKASNF

-124 EIKAAIRSAGE
+124 EIKAAIRSGGSQFTA
-135 AHGDEPAPDIV
+135 ADSDAINCVPPDIV

-164 AARQFRFEEGE
+164 AARQFRFEHGAD
-175 ENTCFVHLTLVP
+175 NTCFVHLTLVP

-217 VCRTEMTIPE
+217 VCRTEMPIPE
-227 EHLKK
+227 EHMQK
-232 LAMFCNVKRE
+232 LAMFCNVRRE
-242 CVIEEKDVADSVYAV
+242 CVIEEQDVTDSVYAV
-257 PRELREQGLDE
+257 PRELRKQGLDE
-268 QVLRQVRLDLW
+268 QVLRQLHLDIW

-284 VWDTLVRKATQP
+284 VWDTLVRKATRP
-296 KKRCR
+296 RKRCR

-307 YISIR
+307 YIAIR

-317 VHEALQHAGMAN
+317 IHEALQHAGMAK

-340 EEFHDLFKRV
+340 EDLSRAEAQSRREKV
-350 GVKSSSSRK
+350 GKGLCAS
-359 VANNSSLELQLKTPT
+359 ASLRDLKE
-374 NSIDGI
+374 IDGI
-380 LVPGGFGARGV
+380 LVPGGFGSRGV
-391 EGKIAAIKYAREK
+391 DGKVAAIRYAREH

-426 LGWKDANSTEFD
+426 LGWEDANSTEFD
-438 ENTTHPVIDLMEE
+438 ETTAHPVIDLMEE

-464 GAYPCVLKKDSLA
+464 GAYPCVLKKGTLA
-477 DKLYSHKEHKEHKVF
+477 AKLYWNKPP
-492 VDFASFAAKNTTV
+492 TTNYQLPT

-513 YEFANDTKAQKAI
+513 YELAYDGEARKKL
-526 EAAGLVASGLSPD
+526 EAAGLTVSGLSPD

-553 FIAAQFHPE
+553 FIACQFHPE
-562 FKSRPTIPHPLF
+562 FKSRPTAPHPLF
-574 NGLVKAALKNGKRGT
+574 LGLVAAALNGK
-589 GNGERI
+589 
-595 PRAKRVAEGDALAGV
+595 KQ
-610 GTGKRE
+610 K

>member
-1 MKKQVKYVFI
+1 MKQQVKYVFI

-45 PYLNVDPGTMSPY
+45 PYLNIDPGTMSPY

-79 ERFAGVTCSKASNY
+79 ERFAGVTCTKASNY

-135 AHGDEPAPDIV
+135 HDCDIV

-164 AARQFRFEEGE
+164 AARQFRFEVGS
-175 ENTCFVHLTLVP
+175 ENACFVHLTLVP

-227 EHLKK
+227 EHLQK
-232 LAMFCNVKRE
+232 LALFCNVKRE
-242 CVIEEKDVADSVYAV
+242 CVIEEKDVTDSVYAV
-257 PRELREQGLDE
+257 PRELRKQGLDE
-268 QVLRQVRLDLW
+268 QVLQHLHLDIW

-284 VWDTLVRKATQP
+284 MWDTLVKKATQP
-296 KKRCR
+296 KKTCR

-317 VHEALQHAGMAN
+317 VHEALQHAGMAK

-340 EEFHDLFKRV
+340 EEFVKITTSSGHETRDTRRVSRPTSHVSRALF
-350 GVKSSSSRK
+350 
-359 VANNSSLELQLKTPT
+359 
-374 NSIDGI
+374 DGI

-391 EGKIAAIKYAREK
+391 EGKIAAIKFAREN

-438 ENTTHPVIDLMEE
+438 EHTTHPVIDLMEE

-464 GAYPCVLKKDSLA
+464 GAYPCVLKKGSLA
-477 DKLYSHKEHKEHKVF
+477 DRLYGSKDRKYNS
-492 VDFASFAAKNTTV
+492 ASSASLRLCVKNSDMAT

-513 YEFANDTKAQKAI
+513 YELAYDG
-526 EAAGLVASGLSPD
+526 EAREKLESAGLSVSGLSPD

-548 PGHPY
+548 PQTKHPY

-562 FKSRPTIPHPLF
+562 FKSRPTAPHPLF
-574 NGLVKAALKNGKRGT
+574 VGLVAAALKQRS
-589 GNGERI
+589 
-595 PRAKRVAEGDALAGV
+595 A
-610 GTGKRE
+610 

>member
-21 GVTSASLALLLK
+21 GITSASLALLLK
-33 SRGYRVFMQKLD
+33 SRGYKVFMQKLD

-79 ERFAGVTCSKASNY
+79 ERFAGVTCSKASNF
-93 TSGRIYSAVL
+93 TSGRIYASVL

-111 LGGTVQVVPHITD
+111 LGGTVQVVPHITN

-135 AHGDEPAPDIV
+135 HDVDIV

-164 AARQFRFEEGE
+164 AARQFRFEEGYD
-175 ENTCFVHLTLVP
+175 NTCFVHLTLVP

-202 SVGMLRNIGIIPDIL
+202 SVGQLRAIGIIPDIL
-217 VCRTEMTIPE
+217 VCRTEMPIPK
-227 EHLKK
+227 EHLEK
-232 LAMFCNVKRE
+232 LALFCNVRLE
-242 CVIEEKDVADSVYAV
+242 RVIEEKDVTDSVYAI
-257 PRELREQGLDE
+257 PRELRKQHLDE
-268 QVLRQVRLDLW
+268 EVLKQLHLDIW

-284 VWDTLVRKATQP
+284 VWDTLVKKATQP
-296 KKRCR
+296 KKECT

-307 YISIR
+307 YIAIR

-317 VHEALQHAGMAN
+317 VHEALHHAGMAHN
-329 DCKVE
+329 CKVN
-334 VVPIEA
+334 VKCVEA
-340 EEFHDLFKRV
+340 EELEGNPRLLK
-350 GVKSSSSRK
+350 GV
-359 VANNSSLELQLKTPT
+359 
-374 NSIDGI
+374 DGI
-380 LVPGGFGARGV
+380 LVPGGFGSRGV
-391 EGKIAAIKYAREK
+391 DGKIVAIKYAREHK
-404 KIPFLGICL
+404 VPFLGICL
-413 GMQCTV
+413 GMQCTA
-419 IEYARDV
+419 IEYARNV
-426 LGWKDANSTEFD
+426 VGWKDANSTEFD
-438 ENTTHPVIDLMEE
+438 EKTAHPVIDLMAD
-451 QRGVT
+451 QKGVT

-464 GAYPCVLKKDSLA
+464 GAYPCVIGAGTLA
-477 DKLYSHKEHKEHKVF
+477 AKLYKSTK
-492 VDFASFAAKNTTV
+492 

-513 YEFANDTKAQKAI
+513 YELSYDSEGRRALEK
-526 EAAGLVASGLSPD
+526 AGLKVSGTSPD

-553 FIAAQFHPE
+553 FIACQFHPE
-562 FKSRPTIPHPLF
+562 FKSRPTEPHPLF
-574 NGLVKAALKNGKRGT
+574 EGLVRSALKTVNSEK
-589 GNGERI
+589 
-595 PRAKRVAEGDALAGV
+595 
-610 GTGKRE
+610 

>member
-21 GVTSASLALLLK
+21 GITSASLALLLK
-33 SRGYRVFMQKLD
+33 SRGYKVFMQKLD
-45 PYLNVDPGTMSPY
+45 PYLNIDPGTMSPY

-111 LGGTVQVVPHITD
+111 LGGTVQVVPHITN

-135 AHGDEPAPDIV
+135 HDCDIV

-164 AARQFRFEEGE
+164 AARQFRFEEGA

-202 SVGMLRNIGIIPDIL
+202 SVGQLRAIGIIPDIL
-217 VCRTEMTIPE
+217 VCRTEMPIPR
-227 EHLKK
+227 EHLEK
-232 LAMFCNVKRE
+232 LAMFCNVRRD
-242 CVIEEKDVADSVYAV
+242 CVIEEKDVTDSVYAV
-257 PRELREQGLDE
+257 PRELHKQHLDE
-268 QVLRQVRLDLW
+268 QVLKQLHLDIW
-279 PIKHT
+279 PIRHT
-284 VWDTLVRKATQP
+284 VWDTLVKKATQP
-296 KKRCR
+296 KHECT

-317 VHEALQHAGMAN
+317 VHEALQHAGMAHN
-329 DCKVE
+329 AKVHVDC
-334 VVPIEA
+334 IEA
-340 EEFHDLFKRV
+340 EEVEKNPKLLAK
-350 GVKSSSSRK
+350 
-359 VANNSSLELQLKTPT
+359 A
-374 NSIDGI
+374 DGI
-380 LVPGGFGARGV
+380 LVPGGFGSRGV
-391 EGKIAAIKYAREK
+391 PGKVAAIKWAREK
-404 KIPFLGICL
+404 GVPFLGICL

-438 ENTTHPVIDLMEE
+438 EKTTHPVIDLMEE
-451 QRGVT
+451 QKKVT
-456 QKGGTMRL
+456 AKGGTMRL
-464 GAYPCVLKKDSLA
+464 GAYPCILKKGSLA
-477 DKLYSHKEHKEHKVF
+477 AKLYKAQE
-492 VDFASFAAKNTTV
+492 

-513 YEFANDTKAQKAI
+513 YEFALGTPMQQAI
-526 EAAGLVASGLSPD
+526 EKAGLRVSGTSPD

-548 PGHPY
+548 PTHPY
-553 FIAAQFHPE
+553 FIAGQFHPE
-562 FKSRPTIPHPLF
+562 FKSRPTDPHPLF
-574 NGLVKAALKNGKRGT
+574 KGLVAAALKQKKF
-589 GNGERI
+589 E
-595 PRAKRVAEGDALAGV
+595 K
-610 GTGKRE
+610 KK

>member
-79 ERFAGVTCSKASNY
+79 ERFAGVTCTKASNY

-124 EIKAAIRSAGE
+124 EIKAAISSAGE
-135 AHGDEPAPDIV
+135 HDCDIV

-164 AARQFRFEEGE
+164 AARQFRFEVGS
-175 ENTCFVHLTLVP
+175 ENACFVHLTLVP

-202 SVGMLRNIGIIPDIL
+202 SVGQLRNIGIIPDIL

-227 EHLKK
+227 EHLQK
-232 LAMFCNVKRE
+232 LALFCNVKRE
-242 CVIEEKDVADSVYAV
+242 CVIEEKDVTDSVYAV
-257 PRELREQGLDE
+257 PRELRKQGLDE
-268 QVLRQVRLDLW
+268 QVLRHLHLDIW

-296 KKRCR
+296 KKTCR

-317 VHEALQHAGMAN
+317 VHEALQHAGMAK

-340 EEFHDLFKRV
+340 EEWATFASRASDNR
-350 GVKSSSSRK
+350 KSGCRSPN
-359 VANNSSLELQLKTPT
+359 VECPIEKT
-374 NSIDGI
+374 IDGI
-380 LVPGGFGARGV
+380 LVPGGFGSRGV
-391 EGKIAAIKYAREK
+391 EGKIAAIKYAREH

-438 ENTTHPVIDLMEE
+438 EHTTHPVIDLMEE
-451 QRGVT
+451 QRGIT

-464 GAYPCVLKKDSLA
+464 GAYPCVLKKGTLS
-477 DKLYSHKEHKEHKVF
+477 DKLYSRK
-492 VDFASFAAKNTTV
+492 DNSASSASLGTRFARLGSLQIASPACAAVTRLCVKNTDAAT

-513 YEFANDTKAQKAI
+513 YELAYDGAAREEL
-526 EAAGLVASGLSPD
+526 EAKGLNVSGLSPD

-548 PGHPY
+548 PQAKHPY
-553 FIAAQFHPE
+553 FIACQFHPE
-562 FKSRPTIPHPLF
+562 FKSRPTSPHPLF
-574 NGLVKAALKNGKRGT
+574 VGLVAAALKGKT
-589 GNGERI
+589 
-595 PRAKRVAEGDALAGV
+595 K
-610 GTGKRE
+610 